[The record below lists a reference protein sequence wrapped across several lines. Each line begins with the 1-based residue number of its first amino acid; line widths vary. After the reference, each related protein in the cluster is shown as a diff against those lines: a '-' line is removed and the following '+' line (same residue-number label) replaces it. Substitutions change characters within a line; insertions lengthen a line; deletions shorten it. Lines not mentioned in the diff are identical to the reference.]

1 MGVVVVVVSVSGQSE
16 KEKGERGE
24 WCRLSCL
31 STKRGTVRRGLFS
44 LPLLTLVP
52 PLLHLY

>member
-1 MGVVVVVVSVSGQSE
+1 MTVEEGGGSPNRGGRRVGVVVVSVSGQSQ

-31 STKRGTVRRGLFS
+31 STKRREGRGGER
-44 LPLLTLVP
+44 
-52 PLLHLY
+52 

>member
-31 STKRGTVRRGLFS
+31 STKRGEGKRGER
-44 LPLLTLVP
+44 
-52 PLLHLY
+52 